1 MSLPAGTRLGQYE
14 ILAQIGAGGMGQ
26 VYRAHDSQLDREVA
40 IKILSPQL
48 ARDPEALAR
57 FEREALS
64 VAKLSHPNI
73 LAIYELG
80 RDADTVFVVSE
91 LVDGETLRARL
102 AGGPLSPRRA
112 AGYGQQ
118 VARGMAA
125 AHARG
130 IVHRD
135 LKPENVM
142 ITRDDHVKI
151 LDFGLAKSIGPS
163 GSDETRMVAGRT
175 SIDTSVGTILGTFG
189 YMAPEQVRGLAV
201 DHRSDIFSFGAM
213 LYEML
218 SGERAFKG
226 ETAADTMSAILTREP
241 PGLDVTRLAISPS
254 LERIVHRCLE
264 KTPEL
269 RFQSANDLAFALETL
284 STTSSSSGSASAAAV
299 TTPAMASVSNK
310 TWLPWSVAAVAIV
323 AAAAAWIFKPEAP
336 RAETWQQ
343 FTPVTE
349 ASGEETAPAL
359 SPDGSSVAY
368 AIRVNG
374 SWDIYGQR
382 VGGRNATPIVN
393 DPQRNE
399 GGPAYSPDGS
409 QIAFHQSDGK
419 GGIFIAGATGESV
432 RRLTDAGFDP
442 AWSPDGTRVAF
453 ADEEIHEASSRVT
466 TSHLN
471 IVAASGGAPSRIAV
485 EGDAVQPSWS
495 PSGKRIVYW
504 SNTTGQRDLFTVAV
518 DGGTRVALTNDASID
533 WCPVW
538 SGDGRFVYFASDRG
552 GATNIWRIPVDEST
566 GGATGA
572 PEPVTNGVQA
582 SAVRP
587 RFSKDGSRMAF
598 RSAVKSVNPVAIP
611 FDPVTARAGTPI
623 VLDASNNIR
632 IPSDVSPDGRQLAFF
647 SIGERQEDAFIGGA
661 DGKGIRRVTDDAAR
675 DRGPMFTHDGKS
687 LVFYSNREGRWEPW
701 SVRADGGNL
710 RKIAAIPGCIF
721 VLVSTI
727 DDTVVCSTASGSG
740 EIFIMPLNGDP
751 AAPPTKVPNTR
762 IAEGSLNPTSFS
774 PDGTRL
780 AGLLQAP
787 TGPTA
792 GVAVY
797 DLRAHALTMITADD
811 NTAVRWLP
819 DNRRLIYFTAGGSQ
833 LVVVDTVTRQRT
845 VVDVRLPGPSV
856 DDMFAISRDGRMI
869 YYGAARAEADIWI
882 AERKK

>member
-1 MSLPAGTRLGQYE
+1 
-14 ILAQIGAGGMGQ
+14 
-26 VYRAHDSQLDREVA
+26 
-40 IKILSPQL
+40 
-48 ARDPEALAR
+48 
-57 FEREALS
+57 
-64 VAKLSHPNI
+64 
-73 LAIYELG
+73 
-80 RDADTVFVVSE
+80 
-91 LVDGETLRARL
+91 
-102 AGGPLSPRRA
+102 
-112 AGYGQQ
+112 
-118 VARGMAA
+118 MAA

-142 ITRDDHVKI
+142 ITRDDQVKI
-151 LDFGLAKSIGPS
+151 LDFGLAKPMAPAG
-163 GSDETRMVAGRT
+163 GDETRMVTGRA
-175 SIDTSVGTILGTFG
+175 SIDTSAGTVLGTFG

-201 DHRSDIFSFGAM
+201 DHRADIFSFGAM

-218 SGERAFKG
+218 SGERAFTG
-226 ETAADTMSAILTREP
+226 ETAADTMTAILTREP
-241 PGLDVTRLAISPS
+241 PDLDVTRLAISS
-254 LERIVHRCLE
+254 ALDRIVRRCLE
-264 KTPEL
+264 KTREL

-284 STTSSSSGSASAAAV
+284 STTSGAASTSAAAV
-299 TTPAMASVSNK
+299 AAASPSAIPVVSAFRRN
-310 TWLPWSVAAVAIV
+310 LPWIVAALASVAAI
-323 AAAAAWIFKPEAP
+323 AAWITRPAVARDEA
-336 RAETWQQ
+336 WQQ

-359 SPDGSSVAY
+359 SPDGSTVAY

-374 SWDIYGQR
+374 SWDIYAQR

-409 QIAFHQSDGK
+409 QIAFHQSDDK

-432 RRLTDAGFDP
+432 RRLTDAGYDP
-442 AWSPDGTRVAF
+442 AWSPDGTRIAF
-453 ADEEIHEASSRVT
+453 ADEEIHD
-466 TSHLN
+466 
-471 IVAASGGAPSRIAV
+471 AASRLTISQIYVVATAGGAPRKVAV

-504 SNTTGQRDLFTVAV
+504 SNTNGQRDLFTVAA
-518 DGGTRVALTNDASID
+518 DGGARVALTDDAALD

-552 GATNIWRIPVDEST
+552 GATNIWRIPVDEAR
-566 GGATGA
+566 GRATAA

-582 SAVRP
+582 SAAMP

-611 FDPVTARAGTPI
+611 FDPVTARAGTPA

-675 DRGPMFTHDGKS
+675 DRDPMFTRDGKS
-687 LVFYSNREGRWEPW
+687 LVFYSNRDGGWAPW
-701 SVRADGGNL
+701 SVHADGGSL
-710 RKIAAIPGCIF
+710 RKIAALPEACIF
-721 VLVSTI
+721 VVPSPV
-727 DDTVVCSTASGSG
+727 DDTVVCSSVAVDND
-740 EIFIMPLNGDP
+740 IYVMPLNGDP
-751 AAPPTKVPNTR
+751 AVRPVKLPNVKTP
-762 IAEGSLNPTSFS
+762 AGTMTATAFS

-780 AGLLQAP
+780 AGILQGG
-787 TGPTA
+787 TGRTT

-797 DLRAHALTMITADD
+797 DLRAHAVATITDD
-811 NTAVRWLP
+811 DTFGVRWLP
-819 DNRRLIYFTAGGSQ
+819 DNRRVMYFMANSPQ

-845 VVDVRLPGPSV
+845 VVDVRLPAPSI
-856 DDMFAISRDGRMI
+856 DDIFAISRDGRMI